1 MPPQK
6 VSKSRSQQSAEM
18 LAKAQPR
25 SAAATEHDQ
34 EAPLLKAEHAAF
46 APNIK
51 DSRGRASGTATE
63 HATGAKSQMAP
74 KAICKRKVFN
84 GFCERGCPL
93 GYGLCH
99 RTCDGKVCR
108 KRHCRYVHPEINMP
122 GGSGALPEPDQ
133 QPAPKKR
140 PRTSAN
146 DAAKEKQ
153 PTGTPTP
160 PASAPEPALLSERV
174 MTLEVAEDVFNL
186 SHVECCS
193 PSLLG
198 AMYRTLARESHPDK
212 VKKGGR
218 DYERRSHDAT
228 VKFRELTAAYEF
240 LRPLCRQPD
249 QSSSGSDM
257 D

>member
-1 MPPQK
+1 
-6 VSKSRSQQSAEM
+6 
-18 LAKAQPR
+18 
-25 SAAATEHDQ
+25 
-34 EAPLLKAEHAAF
+34 
-46 APNIK
+46 
-51 DSRGRASGTATE
+51 
-63 HATGAKSQMAP
+63 
-74 KAICKRKVFN
+74 
-84 GFCERGCPL
+84 
-93 GYGLCH
+93 
-99 RTCDGKVCR
+99 
-108 KRHCRYVHPEINMP
+108 MP

-133 QPAPKKR
+133 QPAPKKRPRTSANDAAKEKKR

-198 AMYRTLARESHPDK
+198 AMYRTLALESHPDK

-228 VKFRELTAAYEF
+228 VKFRELTDAYEF

>member
-1 MPPQK
+1 
-6 VSKSRSQQSAEM
+6 
-18 LAKAQPR
+18 
-25 SAAATEHDQ
+25 
-34 EAPLLKAEHAAF
+34 
-46 APNIK
+46 
-51 DSRGRASGTATE
+51 
-63 HATGAKSQMAP
+63 
-74 KAICKRKVFN
+74 
-84 GFCERGCPL
+84 
-93 GYGLCH
+93 
-99 RTCDGKVCR
+99 
-108 KRHCRYVHPEINMP
+108 
-122 GGSGALPEPDQ
+122 
-133 QPAPKKR
+133 
-140 PRTSAN
+140 
-146 DAAKEKQ
+146 
-153 PTGTPTP
+153 
-160 PASAPEPALLSERV
+160 
-174 MTLEVAEDVFNL
+174 VAEDVFNL

>member
-1 MPPQK
+1 
-6 VSKSRSQQSAEM
+6 M

-153 PTGTPTP
+153 PTRTPTP

-198 AMYRTLARESHPDK
+198 AMYRTLA
-212 VKKGGR
+212 
-218 DYERRSHDAT
+218 ERRSHDAT
-228 VKFRELTAAYEF
+228 VKFRELTDAYEF